1 MLFVGCFDLIALF
14 QCRTDRDMKKDF
26 ETLAQDIW
34 VSVNVENRVFAAIK
48 IKIWKA
54 IKAIIKGC

>member
-1 MLFVGCFDLIALF
+1 MDL
-14 QCRTDRDMKKDF
+14 
-26 ETLAQDIW
+26 ETMAQDIW